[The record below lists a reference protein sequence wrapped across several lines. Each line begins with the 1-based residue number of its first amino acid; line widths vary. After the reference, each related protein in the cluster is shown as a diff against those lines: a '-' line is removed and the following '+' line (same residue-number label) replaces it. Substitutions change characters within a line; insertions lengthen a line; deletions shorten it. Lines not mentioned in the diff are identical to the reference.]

1 MRRWSIHLFERYFF
15 SRLYE
20 RRRSALAEPD
30 KAEELRQAVQGL
42 DTLWRVATYV
52 ESLIDQE
59 APSSLFDVPNP
70 PEWVLAKRRGTASDY
85 AHLAQTVMALGGK
98 EALFCSVYDRR
109 SREKQVVCAVQD
121 AGTWHHISLQG
132 MFSMY
137 GALTEIAD
145 DLIPDW
151 GLLVARDAQ
160 MRIVLW
166 QDAPR

>member
-1 MRRWSIHLFERYFF
+1 M
-15 SRLYE
+15 
-20 RRRSALAEPD
+20 AEPD
-30 KAEELRQAVQGL
+30 KAEGQLRQAVQGL

-85 AHLAQTVMALGGK
+85 AHLAQTVMALGG
-98 EALFCSVYDRR
+98 ERGALLFCFPIRR
-109 SREKQVVCAVQD
+109 SKEKQVVSAVQD